1 LSSGSLALEDLFVA
15 ALVFGPNQIFHSR
28 TLLRYVVPLVIAAT
42 TSRRRMSEG
51 CDVDNLVRST
61 IAFVQDHQA
70 WGVPIVFVLAFCE
83 SFAFVSLLVPATG
96 ILLGVGGLIA
106 AAELGFWPMWFAAA
120 LGAIVGDW
128 LAYWLAFHFKDRV
141 LQTWPLAGNPD
152 LVARGVGF
160 FKKWGML
167 AVFVGRFFG
176 PFRAVVPLIAGLN
189 AMPWLNFQIANV
201 VSAAVWAAGI
211 LLPGFIGVRWLME

>member
-1 LSSGSLALEDLFVA
+1 MD
-15 ALVFGPNQIFHSR
+15 
-28 TLLRYVVPLVIAAT
+28 
-42 TSRRRMSEG
+42 
-51 CDVDNLVRST
+51 DLVRST
-61 IAFVQDHQA
+61 IAFVEQHQTWA
-70 WGVPIVFVLAFCE
+70 VPIVFVLAFCE

-106 AAELGFWPMWFAAA
+106 AAELGFWPMWVAAA
-120 LGAIVGDW
+120 LGAIAGDW

-141 LQTWPLAGNPD
+141 VQTWPLANNAD
-152 LVARGVGF
+152 LVARGVEF

-176 PFRAVVPLIAGLN
+176 PLRAVVPLIAGLN
-189 AMPWLNFQIANV
+189 AMPWLSFQIANV
-201 VSAAVWAAGI
+201 ASAALWAAGI

>member
-1 LSSGSLALEDLFVA
+1 
-15 ALVFGPNQIFHSR
+15 
-28 TLLRYVVPLVIAAT
+28 
-42 TSRRRMSEG
+42 M
-51 CDVDNLVRST
+51 DNLVRST
-61 IAFVQDHQA
+61 IAFVHDHQA

-106 AAELGFWPMWFAAA
+106 AAELGFWPMWLAAA

-128 LAYWLAFHFKDRV
+128 LAYWLALYFKDRV
-141 LQTWPLAGNPD
+141 LRTWPLAGNPD
-152 LVARGVGF
+152 LVARGVAF

-167 AVFVGRFFG
+167 AVFIGRFFG

-201 VSAAVWAAGI
+201 ASAAVWAAGI

>member
-1 LSSGSLALEDLFVA
+1 
-15 ALVFGPNQIFHSR
+15 
-28 TLLRYVVPLVIAAT
+28 
-42 TSRRRMSEG
+42 M
-51 CDVDNLVRST
+51 DNLVRST

-211 LLPGFIGVRWLME
+211 LLPGFIGVRWLMESAAVPARHRDYTAVALCRYNKSNSGSDLRED

>member
-1 LSSGSLALEDLFVA
+1 MD
-15 ALVFGPNQIFHSR
+15 
-28 TLLRYVVPLVIAAT
+28 
-42 TSRRRMSEG
+42 
-51 CDVDNLVRST
+51 DLVRST

-106 AAELGFWPMWFAAA
+106 AAELGFWPMWSAAA

-128 LAYWLAFHFKDRV
+128 LAYWLAFRFKDRV
-141 LQTWPLAGNPD
+141 LQTWPLAGRPH
-152 LVARGVGF
+152 LVARSVAF

-176 PFRAVVPLIAGLN
+176 PLRAVVPLIAGLN

-201 VSAAVWAAGI
+201 ASAALWAAGI
-211 LLPGFIGVRWLME
+211 LLPGFIGVRWLMV